1 MDRTQFTFY
10 ESFFKAISRIRK
22 KSDRADAYD
31 AICAYA
37 LYGAGPDLE
46 KMPDSA
52 AIAFEL
58 SKPNLDASRKKANSG
73 KRGGKAKQTESK
85 PEAKRKQEQTGSKK
99 ENEIEIESE
108 IENECLKKPSP
119 DGDGGKA
126 ALAAVMT
133 AYMDKISPTPSQS
146 SLDELKGYVESM
158 GAECCLRAIDESLNA
173 GKVTWNYIR
182 GILRAKASQ
191 GVRCIAD
198 WDRLENGREAA
209 KQKKREQ
216 NLQPACDRDPVRVD
230 RKAMEDMER
239 TKRLMERMRE
249 AERGQGQPG

>member
-10 ESFFKAISRIRK
+10 ESFFKAISRIK
-22 KSDRADAYD
+22 KKADRTEAYD

-37 LYGAGPDLE
+37 LYGTAPDLE
-46 KMPDSA
+46 KLTDSA

-58 SKPNLDASRKKANSG
+58 IKPNLDSSRKKAKSG
-73 KRGGKAKQTESK
+73 KTGGRSKQTESK
-85 PEAKRKQEQTGSKK
+85 PDANGKQEQTASKK
-99 ENEIEIESE
+99 EKKKEKENE

-119 DGDGGKA
+119 DGDGEKA

-158 GAECCLRAIDESLNA
+158 GAACCLRAIDESLNA
-173 GKVTWNYIR
+173 GKATWNYIR

-191 GVRCIAD
+191 GVQCIAD